1 MLLQRKRKP
10 FLTITTK
17 SFSKSQKSLFP
28 KGLTHALVKKCHFF
42 VYVDLEKFGLEI
54 MLNDFAQEK
63 ETFLTLKNRI
73 FQSPKN
79 CIYPKRLTQGF
90 DEKVPIFLL

>member
-17 SFSKSQKSLFP
+17 RFSKTQKSLFP

-79 CIYPKRLTQGF
+79 CIYPKRLTQAF

>member
-1 MLLQRKRKP
+1 MTIITKR
-10 FLTITTK
+10 
-17 SFSKSQKSLFP
+17 FSKSQKSLFP

-79 CIYPKRLTQGF
+79 CIYPKRLTQAF

>member
-1 MLLQRKRKP
+1 
-10 FLTITTK
+10 
-17 SFSKSQKSLFP
+17 
-28 KGLTHALVKKCHFF
+28 
-42 VYVDLEKFGLEI
+42 

-79 CIYPKRLTQGF
+79 CIYPKRLTQAF
-90 DEKVPIFLL
+90 DEKVPIFLLYLDLVKIRLEIFPSVFAEKKTSATEKK